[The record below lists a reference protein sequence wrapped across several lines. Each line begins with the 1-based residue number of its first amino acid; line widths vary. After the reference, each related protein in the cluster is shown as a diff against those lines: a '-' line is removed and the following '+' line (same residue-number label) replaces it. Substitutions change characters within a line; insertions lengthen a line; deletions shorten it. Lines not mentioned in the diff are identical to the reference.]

1 MGKLALW
8 GAIEG
13 LGKGLSRGAEM
24 RYEEEKATTADR
36 RGMRLEHFK
45 QMQMNERTK
54 LTEGG
59 ATARHKESVTAQREI
74 STATNALR
82 ETMAKSLQTHKTGF
96 QERKYVL
103 EGELEKLRQQGKFD
117 LEQVKAISSGSQ
129 WEFADYDHED
139 FDPETG
145 KRTITKIKTASDKV
159 SGVTFDQHGTH
170 MVPTRMPFEAVQERF
185 PGTQRGADGEY
196 LLTVKER
203 KRAKEDAEAW
213 LLAKPEMRGRFLE
226 SFGYLPTSFFEKHG
240 GLVPTRIAERIRST
254 TKVPRAEE
262 VAAGAETTVTPEV
275 PAAAG
280 KAPPTAPPEI
290 AAALDKAGFGAG
302 GGPAPPGALTR
313 AAAGAPAAPPTPP
326 TPTTPTPAPQ
336 PGRGPGERGE
346 APVAPVAP
354 VTGTQIGQPVAPP
367 TPPPDPTPPQITVG
381 IQRGRTGEP
390 GTVGEAAV
398 AVSGVLS
405 EMGRAGG
412 EAKAARGRSE
422 RLSGEIAAR
431 AGGAIVESIKK
442 PQQAI
447 AIAENAVKTGNI
459 QSQGDFEMLKRDWL
473 LVRPYLAQEVIN
485 ALEPLLLRGATGGRG
500 GGGSPAVTEG

>member
-1 MGKLALW
+1 MGKMALW

-59 ATARHKESVTAQREI
+59 ATERHKESVSAQRDI

-82 ETMAKSLQTHKTGF
+82 ETMAKSLQAHQTGF

-103 EGELEKLRQQGKFD
+103 EGELEKLKQEGRFD
-117 LEQVKAISSGSQ
+117 LAQVDAISSTSQ
-129 WEFADYDHED
+129 WEFSEYEIETV
-139 FDPETG
+139 DPESG
-145 KRTITKIKTASDKV
+145 ARSVVEIKTASDKV
-159 SGVTFDQHGTH
+159 SGVTFDQHGSH

-196 LLTVKER
+196 LLTEKER
-203 KRAKEDAEAW
+203 KKAKEDAEAW
-213 LLAKPEMRGRFLE
+213 LIAKPEMRGRYLE

-240 GLVPTRIAERIRST
+240 GLVPTRISRSTRET

-262 VAAGAETTVTPEV
+262 VAKGAETTVTPEV
-275 PAAAG
+275 PEAAG
-280 KAPPTAPPEI
+280 EAPPTAPPEI
-290 AAALDKAGFGAG
+290 VAALDKAGFG
-302 GGPAPPGALTR
+302 GGPAAPGALER
-313 AAAGAPAAPPTPP
+313 AAAAEVAPPVTPGVAP
-326 TPTTPTPAPQ
+326 PATPVTAPQ

-346 APVAPVAP
+346 APVAPP
-354 VTGTQIGQPVAPP
+354 GQPVAPAP
-367 TPPPDPTPPQITVG
+367 PAPPPPITVG

-390 GTVGEAAV
+390 GTLGSFIEAA
-398 AVSGVLS
+398 G
-405 EMGRAGG
+405 EQGR
-412 EAKAARGRSE
+412 ESQAAFARDIAATRGSSE
-422 RLSGEIAAR
+422 RLR
-431 AGGAIVESIKK
+431 ADIVEGIRK
-442 PQQAI
+442 PQKAI

-459 QSQGDFEMLKRDWL
+459 QSQSDFDALKRDWMM
-473 LVRPYLAQEVIN
+473 VRPYVSQEVIL
-485 ALEPLLLRGATGGRG
+485 ALEPLLLKGPSPTPPGAPPPP
-500 GGGSPAVTEG
+500 PAVAGR